1 MLRSNLKDHGLNILY
16 LAVIDWH
23 FIKQRIQ
30 HLATLLSERHRVIY
44 VHPRTVMRYF
54 RMLRQEKPDP
64 NIDLSI
70 LRKMGENLELY
81 HPLILPQYKFRLVGK
96 INRALFRFSLK
107 RFLRER
113 DFRPSVLWVTH
124 PTQVDCLGLLPTDF
138 VCYDCVDNWPGF
150 FDGKRKKEIVEK
162 ETRLLSRADLV
173 LVTSQVLQKRIK
185 NQAKNVYL
193 VPNGVEAE
201 HFSLVIQRGL
211 PIPEDM
217 RNLKRP
223 VIGYVGAVAEWL
235 DFDLIAYAAQR
246 KKDFSFV
253 FIGPLL
259 GVKEARYRHITNLH
273 FLNSKPYQVLPNYMK
288 QMDVM
293 ILPFKMNELTK
304 SVDPVKAY
312 EYLAAGKQVVATNMP
327 ELYKFGNLVKIARN
341 KQQFVESLDQCLRE
355 TECGEHD
362 PRVGSESMKQH
373 TWTRRAN
380 EIERIL
386 VEHLGHKT

>member
-1 MLRSNLKDHGLNILY
+1 M
-16 LAVIDWH
+16 
-23 FIKQRIQ
+23 
-30 HLATLLSERHRVIY
+30 
-44 VHPRTVMRYF
+44 
-54 RMLRQEKPDP
+54 
-64 NIDLSI
+64 
-70 LRKMGENLELY
+70 
-81 HPLILPQYKFRLVGK
+81 
-96 INRALFRFSLK
+96 K
-107 RFLRER
+107 RR
-113 DFRPSVLWVTH
+113 DFHPFILWITH
-124 PTQVDCLGLLPTDF
+124 PTQVDCLELLPADL
-138 VCYDCVDNWPGF
+138 VCYDCVDNWPDFSG
-150 FDGKRKKEIVEK
+150 DKRREEIMEKEI
-162 ETRLLSRADLV
+162 RLLSRADV
-173 LVTSQVLQKRIK
+173 VFVTSRALLRRIQ
-185 NQAKNVYL
+185 NHARNAYL

-273 FLNSKPYQVLPNYMK
+273 FLNTKPYQVLPNYMK

-293 ILPFKMNELTK
+293 ILPFKINELTK

-327 ELYKFGNLVKIARN
+327 ELCKFGNLVKIARN
-341 KQQFVESLDQCLRE
+341 KQQ
-355 TECGEHD
+355 
-362 PRVGSESMKQH
+362 
-373 TWTRRAN
+373 
-380 EIERIL
+380 
-386 VEHLGHKT
+386 